1 MRYFTVA
8 EANAALDEVRP
19 LVERM
24 VAHRRTM
31 QEAEAQQEA
40 LQARI
45 AGNGGLEPEESAE
58 AAAALAR
65 EAAAVAECVDAIHAL
80 GVQVKDIDSGLV
92 DFPSLREGE
101 EVLLCWLLG
110 EDEIRFWHTLEGG
123 FAGRRPLEGC
133 SG

>member
-1 MRYFTVA
+1 MQYFTVP
-8 EANAALDEVRP
+8 EANTALGEVRP

-24 VAHRRTM
+24 VAHRRAM
-31 QEAEAQQEA
+31 QVAEAREEA

-45 AGNGGLEPEESAE
+45 AGNGGLDPEESA
-58 AAAALAR
+58 AAAEAVAR
-65 EAAAVAECVDAIHAL
+65 EAAEVAECIDAIQAL
-80 GVQVKDIDSGLV
+80 GVQVKDVDSGLV

-123 FAGRRPLEGC
+123 FAGRRPL
-133 SG
+133 